1 MGMESKQV
9 TRTGRRF
16 DCCRENSN
24 YSFFTRLSVTGCKKY
39 DSRIFAKFEV
49 HRTFIWWK
57 INYFG
62 LTIGSR
68 KLENYTLFPSP
79 TNSWSYASLFSFD
92 LSSIK
97 LNWVL
102 YFFCCFSKVRILK
115 LAKNWSTMSSLLAT
129 IGHSLGALANL
140 SVILAIIVYIFAVVG
155 MQLFGSQYTEAKFG
169 GEVPRWNFTDFWHS
183 FLLIFRIICGEWVE
197 PLWDCMRAA
206 GPASIILFIPAF
218 VLGHFIVSYITWKT

>member
-1 MGMESKQV
+1 M
-9 TRTGRRF
+9 RTIHF
-16 DCCRENSN
+16 FPLQQLAEVAPLSFHCSLQSN
-24 YSFFTRLSVTGCKKY
+24 LIEYF
-39 DSRIFAKFEV
+39 IF
-49 HRTFIWWK
+49 
-57 INYFG
+57 
-62 LTIGSR
+62 S
-68 KLENYTLFPSP
+68 
-79 TNSWSYASLFSFD
+79 
-92 LSSIK
+92 
-97 LNWVL
+97 
-102 YFFCCFSKVRILK
+102 CCFSKVRILK

-155 MQLFGSQYTEAKFG
+155 MQLFGSQYTAAKFG

-218 VLGHFIVSYITWKT
+218 VLGHFIVSYIT

>member
-1 MGMESKQV
+1 M
-9 TRTGRRF
+9 
-16 DCCRENSN
+16 
-24 YSFFTRLSVTGCKKY
+24 
-39 DSRIFAKFEV
+39 
-49 HRTFIWWK
+49 
-57 INYFG
+57 
-62 LTIGSR
+62 
-68 KLENYTLFPSP
+68 LENYTLFPSQK
-79 TNSWSYASLFSFD
+79 NSRSCASLISFS
-92 LSSIK
+92 LQSNSIE
-97 LNWVL
+97 
-102 YFFCCFSKVRILK
+102 YFIFSCCFSKVRILK

-155 MQLFGSQYTEAKFG
+155 MQLFGSQYTVAKFG

>member
-1 MGMESKQV
+1 MENQLFWSNDRKQEAGSL
-9 TRTGRRF
+9 RTTHVF
-16 DCCRENSN
+16 PPQQIPEVAPLSFHLISLQSNSIE
-24 YSFFTRLSVTGCKKY
+24 YF
-39 DSRIFAKFEV
+39 IF
-49 HRTFIWWK
+49 
-57 INYFG
+57 
-62 LTIGSR
+62 S
-68 KLENYTLFPSP
+68 
-79 TNSWSYASLFSFD
+79 
-92 LSSIK
+92 
-97 LNWVL
+97 
-102 YFFCCFSKVRILK
+102 CCFSKVRILK

-218 VLGHFIVSYITWKT
+218 VLGHFIVSYIT